1 MSSVSDTTSPLS
13 GHWVGKLRRRR
24 AIIEAA
30 YHIIL
35 KDGDAGLTMRRL
47 ALQAGV
53 SPTTPYNLFG
63 SKESVIRAVFDED
76 FANFERQYRAKAGAN
91 ELARIFDVI
100 DFSFDAFAE
109 RPNLY
114 IALFRTLEGA
124 RESEV
129 RSSEWLRT
137 AFLTGIVEDAIAA
150 GYVATRHKQLLAM
163 TIVRIF
169 RSVILEWVA
178 AEISLGDA
186 HRQVGAGIAM
196 LLGSTVPQGHQAV
209 LAELRT
215 RYE

>member
-1 MSSVSDTTSPLS
+1 MSSVSDTTQPLS

-47 ALQAGV
+47 ALEAGV

-76 FANFERQYRAKAGAN
+76 FANFERQYRIKAGAN
-91 ELARIFDVI
+91 QLARIFDVI

-109 RPNLY
+109 RPNFY
-114 IALFRTLEGA
+114 IALFRTLEGG

-137 AFLTGIVEDAIAA
+137 AFLTSIVEDAVAA
-150 GYVATRHKQLLAM
+150 GYVATRQKQLLAM

-178 AEISLGDA
+178 AEISLADA
-186 HRQVGAGIAM
+186 HRQVGLGIAL
-196 LLGSTVPQGHQAV
+196 LLGSSVPERHQPV
-209 LAELRT
+209 LAELRA

>member
-1 MSSVSDTTSPLS
+1 MTSVSETTSSLS

-35 KDGDAGLTMRRL
+35 KEGDAGLTMRRL

-76 FANFERQYRAKAGAN
+76 FAHFERQYRARADAN
-91 ELARIFDVI
+91 QLARIFDII
-100 DFSFDAFAE
+100 DFSFDEFAE
-109 RPNLY
+109 RPNFY

-137 AFLTGIVEDAIAA
+137 AFLSSIVEDAIAA
-150 GYVATRHKQLLAM
+150 GYVICPHKQVLAM
-163 TIVRIF
+163 SIVRIF

-178 AEISLGDA
+178 TEISLGEA
-186 HRQVGAGIAM
+186 RRQLGLGIAM
-196 LLGSTVPQGHQAV
+196 LLGSSVPERHQPV
-209 LAELRT
+209 LAELRS
-215 RYE
+215 RYA